1 MKNKTIT
8 YITNP
13 LRIKRLEEKTYAK
26 EFLYYFQEF
35 DESDWKTNLIELED
49 LIKKNPLN
57 LILYFVEKIF
67 IKSVKIPFYGH
78 KLNLKEN
85 FKTIKKSNFLILTN
99 ETMAYS
105 ILAPLLIT
113 PKKNFP
119 KTVLFVMGLF
129 DIENSNNF
137 IKKYFLKIFLSRL
150 DKFIFLS
157 KNEYKFAKENFSE
170 YSSKFDY
177 LDFAIDYTFW
187 NVENSK
193 KDMSLPILFNGNDQ
207 NRNYK
212 LMKKIIN
219 EMKKEQFIIISN
231 NIDEEFNNA
240 KIYSTS
246 LRDDKLSDSELKEI
260 YNSTCISLIPLKE
273 TIQPSGQSVA
283 LQSICSNNLVLI
295 TPTKGFWNYEKFVNK
310 DHLIFV
316 EGGLNEWVATINDV
330 KSKKINSQKIIENSK
345 RLVLREYSIESKFK
359 YFLKILDSI

>member
-13 LRIKRLEEKTYAK
+13 LRIKRLEENTYAK

-35 DESDWKTNLIELED
+35 DESDWKTNLIEIED

-67 IKSVKIPFYGH
+67 IKYVKIPLYGH

-105 ILAPLLIT
+105 ILTPLLIT
-113 PKKNFP
+113 PKKDFP

-157 KNEYKFAKENFSE
+157 KNEYNFAKENFSE
-170 YSSKFDY
+170 
-177 LDFAIDYTFW
+177 
-187 NVENSK
+187 
-193 KDMSLPILFNGNDQ
+193 
-207 NRNYK
+207 
-212 LMKKIIN
+212 
-219 EMKKEQFIIISN
+219 
-231 NIDEEFNNA
+231 
-240 KIYSTS
+240 
-246 LRDDKLSDSELKEI
+246 
-260 YNSTCISLIPLKE
+260 
-273 TIQPSGQSVA
+273 
-283 LQSICSNNLVLI
+283 
-295 TPTKGFWNYEKFVNK
+295 
-310 DHLIFV
+310 
-316 EGGLNEWVATINDV
+316 
-330 KSKKINSQKIIENSK
+330 
-345 RLVLREYSIESKFK
+345 
-359 YFLKILDSI
+359 